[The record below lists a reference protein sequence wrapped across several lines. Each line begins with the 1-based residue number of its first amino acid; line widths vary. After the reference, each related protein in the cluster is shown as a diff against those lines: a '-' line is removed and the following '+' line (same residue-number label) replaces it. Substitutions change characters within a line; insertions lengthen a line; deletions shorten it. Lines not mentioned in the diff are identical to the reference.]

1 MRVAD
6 LWQVTAGM
14 VGLVG
19 CSTHEWYLVP
29 HNPAGVP
36 TAAPRRA
43 RDLGGPASA
52 EASLPAQ
59 RRSDGKRVWLKSSA
73 IDWETSTRSNDTGL
87 QVVARAYNPAV
98 TAGSTLTW
106 VGTAASLLGSG
117 LFLAGRIRGD
127 EALFLS
133 GSLTAL
139 CAEPI
144 MWAGIAYW
152 LAGTMQPPYETGTP
166 RSPKQPAAA
175 RSSGTAAESSGD
187 AEQSERSR

>member
-6 LWQVTAGM
+6 LWQVTAGV

-19 CSTHEWYLVP
+19 CSTHEWYVLP
-29 HNPAGVP
+29 HEPVEVPAGAP
-36 TAAPRRA
+36 TRA
-43 RDLGGPASA
+43 WSVGGHASA
-52 EASLPAQ
+52 KASLPAQ
-59 RRSDGKRVWLKSSA
+59 RRSDGKRVWLQSSA
-73 IDWETSTRSNDTGL
+73 IDWQTATRANDTGL
-87 QVVARAYNPAV
+87 QVMARAYNPAV
-98 TAGSTLTW
+98 TAGSALTW

-117 LFLAGRIRGD
+117 LFLAGRVRGN

-152 LAGTMQPPYETGTP
+152 LAGTMQPPYETRRPRTP
-166 RSPKQPAAA
+166 EQPAGI
-175 RSSGTAAESSGD
+175 RSNGTAAEASDD